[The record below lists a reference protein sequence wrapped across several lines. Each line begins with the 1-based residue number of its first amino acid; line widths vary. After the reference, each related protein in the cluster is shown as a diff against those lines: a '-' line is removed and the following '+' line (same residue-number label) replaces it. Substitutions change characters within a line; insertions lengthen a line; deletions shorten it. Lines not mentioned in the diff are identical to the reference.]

1 MDRYQRTTQ
10 LVPAAAAVAP
20 LSFATVVTFRWEH
33 LPPSIVTCLA
43 TAGFHLVIMRL
54 IRDKG
59 NKVQDRLW
67 KKWGGHP
74 TALRL
79 RWSSATDHQAHTE
92 LHRRVQTM
100 TGTKLPKAAAERANP
115 AQADATYERAV
126 ARLREMT
133 RDRTRY
139 HRVFSEL
146 LEYSTAR
153 NLLGVKPWGLTISI
167 GVLALA
173 AGAAVTNTLGLTDFS
188 WLPMILSGAGA
199 LASSALW
206 TAIITPAYVKR
217 PAARYAEALLNAAA
231 GPQN

>member
-20 LSFATVVTFRWEH
+20 LSFAAIVTFQWED

-43 TAGFHLVIMRL
+43 AAGFHLVIMRL
-54 IRDKG
+54 IRDRG

-67 KKWGGHP
+67 QQWGGHP

-79 RWSSATDHQAHTE
+79 RWSSATDQSAHAD
-92 LHRRVQTM
+92 LHRRVQAM
-100 TGTKLPKAAAERANP
+100 TGTKLPKAAVERSDS

-153 NLLGVKPWGLTISI
+153 NLLGVKPWGLTISVS
-167 GVLALA
+167 VLLLA
-173 AGAAVTNTLGLTDFS
+173 SGAAVVNVLGRADFS
-188 WLPMILSGAGA
+188 WLPVILSGAAA
-199 LASSALW
+199 LAISALW
-206 TAIITPAYVKR
+206 IVIITPAYVKR
-217 PAARYAEALLNAAA
+217 PATRYAEALLNAAA
-231 GPQN
+231 EPTD